1 MDHPPEQNYLKKF
14 QSGKGVVKITG
25 QRKRATVFLRNPL
38 FLLVSPVG
46 IEPTT
51 Y

>member
-1 MDHPPEQNYLKKF
+1 MT
-14 QSGKGVVKITG
+14 GKEKG
-25 QRKRATVFLRNPL
+25 ATVFLRNPL
-38 FLLVSPVG
+38 FFLVSPVG